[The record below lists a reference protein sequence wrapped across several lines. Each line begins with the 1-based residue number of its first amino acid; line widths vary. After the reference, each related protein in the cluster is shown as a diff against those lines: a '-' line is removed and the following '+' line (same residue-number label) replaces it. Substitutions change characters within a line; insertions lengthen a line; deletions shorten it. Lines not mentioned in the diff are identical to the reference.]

1 MNHGA
6 AIPSAATITRQA
18 IIHRGCRGVP
28 GEKPRSVVLLSGG
41 MDSAVC
47 AALAARKT
55 EAAAL
60 HVSYGQRT
68 EARERRAFEQI
79 CDRLSIR
86 RRLAIRNE
94 IFGLVGGSALT
105 DPEIDVPA
113 AQEQVGQGSIPV
125 TYVPF

>member
-1 MNHGA
+1 MN
-6 AIPSAATITRQA
+6 
-18 IIHRGCRGVP
+18 
-28 GEKPRSVVLLSGG
+28 SG
-41 MDSAVC
+41 VC
-47 AALAARKT
+47 AALRGREAK
-55 EAAAL
+55 AAAL

-94 IFGLVGGSALT
+94 ILSLVGGSALT

-113 AQEQVGQGSIPV
+113 AQEQIGQGGIPV
-125 TYVPF
+125 TYVPFCNAPFPSAGVSWAEALRARRGYI